1 MSRWLAGTFLGALL
15 VTLGALPMTTP
26 AAAETVIESSTVENG
41 YPKTLTFKV
50 TARADAEITDVT
62 LEYSIKGRGTSALG
76 KPADLTPA
84 RSLSAEVVLQV
95 NSGASYIPVG
105 SEFTYRWRIQTAA
118 GETFTGPDQQFL
130 FLPPDK
136 DWKTVSNDFMTVYY
150 HGDRQSIANAYLKA
164 GEETYTH
171 IGKGMYNIALKTLP
185 VKVILFANE
194 QESDLARPGTGGS
207 FDAAVTTCG
216 TKVTDDILLIIPVAC
231 GSPDRTDTLRHE
243 LGHILNETAGESALG
258 KLPSWLD
265 EGAAVYA
272 QSSPGDYES
281 AFESAVRANRLIP
294 FNQMSVPASTAD
306 LVGVFYGQSYFMV
319 KFLIDLKGEAAFG
332 GFMATIKQGA
342 RFDDALNRIYGFT
355 SLAAFESEFRASYKL
370 APAAAPTARPTSR
383 PQQGDPTRTPSPV
396 ASAGDAEDDDSS
408 RIGRGTILILGVA
421 LLLLLAAAFAFLLA
435 LMAGNARREADRRT
449 PPVPTNEQD
458 WRPPPRDENRPPDD

>member
-15 VTLGALPMTTP
+15 VTLGSLPITTP

-76 KPADLTPA
+76 KPDDLTPA
-84 RSLSAEVVLQV
+84 RTLSAEVVLQV

-118 GETFTGPDQQFL
+118 GETVTGPDQQFL

-150 HGDRQSIANAYLKA
+150 HGDRESIASSYLKA
-164 GEETYTH
+164 GQETYDR
-171 IGKGMYNIALKTLP
+171 IGKGMYNITLKTLP

-272 QSSPGDYES
+272 QSSPGGYES
-281 AFESAVRANRLIP
+281 AFESAVRANRLIS

-306 LVGVFYGQSYFMV
+306 QVGVFYGQSYFMV
-319 KFLIDLKGEAAFG
+319 KFLIDAQGEAAFG

-342 RFDDALNRIYGFT
+342 RFDDALSRVYGYAT
-355 SLAAFESEFRASYKL
+355 LSAFENAFRASYKL
-370 APAAAPTARPTSR
+370 APVTAPTVEPTRR
-383 PQQGDPTRTPSPV
+383 PQQDDPTPTASPAV
-396 ASAGDAEDDDSS
+396 SAGDTEDAGSGG
-408 RIGRGTILILGVA
+408 IGRGTILILGVA
-421 LLLLLAAAFAFLLA
+421 LLFLLAAVFAYLLA
-435 LMAGNARREADRRT
+435 LMAGNARHEAERRN
-449 PPVPTNEQD
+449 PPGPANEHD
-458 WRPPPRDENRPPDD
+458 WRPPGARPPDA

>member
-15 VTLGALPMTTP
+15 VTLTWLPVAAP

-76 KPADLTPA
+76 KPDDLTPA
-84 RSLSAEVVLQV
+84 RTLSAEVVLQV

-118 GETFTGPDQQFL
+118 GETVTGPDQQFL

-150 HGDRQSIANAYLKA
+150 HGDRESIASSYLKA
-164 GEETYTH
+164 GQETYDR
-171 IGKGMYNIALKTLP
+171 IGKGMYNITLKTLP

-272 QSSPGDYES
+272 QSSPGGYES
-281 AFESAVRANRLIP
+281 AFESAVRANRLIS

-306 LVGVFYGQSYFMV
+306 QVGVFYGQSYFMV
-319 KFLIDLKGEAAFG
+319 KFLIDAQGEAAFG

-342 RFDDALNRIYGFT
+342 RFDDALSRVYGYAT
-355 SLAAFESEFRASYKL
+355 LSAFENAFRASYKL
-370 APAAAPTARPTSR
+370 APVTAPTVEPTRR
-383 PQQGDPTRTPSPV
+383 PQQDDPTPTASPT
-396 ASAGDAEDDDSS
+396 ASAGEAESDDSG
-408 RIGRGTILILGVA
+408 RIGRGTILIFGVG
-421 LLLLLAAAFAFLLA
+421 LLLLLAAVFAYLLA
-435 LMAGNARREADRRT
+435 LMAGNARREAERRS
-449 PPVPTNEQD
+449 PPGHTNEHD
-458 WRPPPRDENRPPDD
+458 WRPPPPGDGPADD